1 MTAMMTALLRRLV
14 AALTTGPS
22 RRQWLV
28 AAGVGVIAL
37 AVEGVIGTVGGFLR
51 PTPPDWSILP
61 FSLALALIVPALGE
75 EAVFRG
81 LLIPSRRDRRDVTLS
96 LLLST
101 AAFVGWHVVEAL
113 TFMQAAAPVFLRPD
127 FLATTA
133 VLGLACGL
141 LRHHTGSLWPAVA
154 LHWFEVAIWQVAFG
168 GGQVAR
174 ALVP

>member
-1 MTAMMTALLRRLV
+1 MTTTVTSLFRRLTD
-14 AALTTGPS
+14 ALTTWPS

-28 AAGVGVIAL
+28 AAGVGLVAL
-37 AVEGVIGTVGGFLR
+37 SIEGVIGVAGGFLR
-51 PTPPDWSILP
+51 TAPPDWSILP

-75 EAVFRG
+75 ESVFRG
-81 LLIPSRRDRRDVTLS
+81 LLIPSRRDTRDATLA

-101 AAFVGWHVVEAL
+101 AAFVAWHVVEAL
-113 TFMQAAAPVFLRPD
+113 TFMRAAAPVFLRPD

-133 VLGLACGL
+133 VLGLACGV
-141 LRHHTGSLWPAVA
+141 LRHRTGSLWPAVA
-154 LHWFEVAIWQVAFG
+154 LHWLEVAIWQVAFG

>member
-1 MTAMMTALLRRLV
+1 MIAPPSLLFRRLM
-14 AALTTGPS
+14 AALTTWPS
-22 RRQWLV
+22 RRQWLAAAAVGLV
-28 AAGVGVIAL
+28 AL
-37 AVEGVIGTVGGFLR
+37 MVEGVIGTVGGFLR
-51 PTPPDWSILP
+51 PTAPDWSILP

-75 EAVFRG
+75 ETVFRG
-81 LLIPSRRDRRDVTLS
+81 LLVPSRRDTRDATLA

-101 AAFVGWHVVEAL
+101 AAFVGWHVIEAL
-113 TFMQAAAPVFLRPD
+113 TFMRAAAPVFLRPD

-154 LHWFEVAIWQVAFG
+154 LHWLEVAIWQVAFG

>member
-14 AALTTGPS
+14 AALTTWPS

-75 EAVFRG
+75 EVVFRG

-154 LHWFEVAIWQVAFG
+154 LHWLEVAIWQVAFG

>member
-1 MTAMMTALLRRLV
+1 MTATPTVLFHRLT
-14 AALTTGPS
+14 AALTTWPS
-22 RRQWLV
+22 RRDWLM
-28 AAGVGVIAL
+28 AAGVGLAAL
-37 AVEGVIGTVGGFLR
+37 ALEGVIGLVGGFLR
-51 PTPPDWSILP
+51 PAQADWSVLP

-81 LLIPSRRDRRDVTLS
+81 LLIPARRDRRDAALP

-101 AAFVGWHVVEAL
+101 TAFVAWHVVEGL
-113 TFMQAAAPVFLRPD
+113 TFMKAAAPIFLRPD

-141 LRHHTGSLWPAVA
+141 LRHRTGSLWPAVA
-154 LHWFEVAIWQVAFG
+154 LHWLEVAIWQVAFG